1 MFSKNES
8 IFLLILFNL
17 LGFFRERF
25 FFVSEFEQRGIS
37 TEARCKEGRRGGG
50 LVRMRRGTAVEGVEA
65 AAIERRR
72 DETTVVAL
80 VMVEP
85 LKALDLERH
94 GASEPHD

>member
-1 MFSKNES
+1 MIE
-8 IFLLILFNL
+8 I
-17 LGFFRERF
+17 F

-37 TEARCKEGRRGGG
+37 TEARCKVGRRGGG